1 MAAATAGIWEGTLLS
16 HSTLSAADG
25 DSAAKE
31 MRSHRAHVE
40 GEAVFVR
47 KSHKTCRS
55 DAAQL

>member
-1 MAAATAGIWEGTLLS
+1 MAAVTAGIWEGTLLS
-16 HSTLSAADG
+16 HSALSAADG
-25 DSAAKE
+25 ESVAKE
-31 MRSHRAHVE
+31 VRSHRAHVQ